1 MHWQPS
7 LQSQLQRN
15 TKTDNQIL
23 LLGLPIISGS
33 LATTPL
39 EPINLDSLKKKECFN
54 PSQEII
60 LVNLNPGPP
69 RPVRLS
75 SLRCTSLLKDTF

>member
-33 LATTPL
+33 QAATPL
-39 EPINLDSLKKKECFN
+39 ETINLDSMKKMF
-54 PSQEII
+54 
-60 LVNLNPGPP
+60 
-69 RPVRLS
+69 
-75 SLRCTSLLKDTF
+75 